1 MKLRTI
7 SLSLLMMAATASS
20 VIGQEQSKQ
29 ENREGDKARNSEKF
43 IIQKKKVT
51 NKGKFFAYWG
61 WNWASYSDADIH
73 FKGDNYDFTLSDVKA
88 QDRQTKFS
96 FNKYFNPGNVTIP
109 QTNYRIGYFFKENY
123 TVSIGVDHM
132 KYVMIDDQN
141 VKINGNINDGN
152 AKYDGTYNN
161 ETVNLAEDFLRFE
174 HTDGLNYVNVELK
187 RFDDVS
193 HWFGLNLENLQINL
207 TEGFGM
213 GILYPKTNSKLLGKD
228 RNDSFHLSGYGA
240 SLVAG
245 VNISFLKH
253 FYVQADL
260 KGGHIYMPD
269 VKTTSNS
276 SDSASQNFF
285 FLQKTI
291 LIGGKFRL

>member
-7 SLSLLMMAATASS
+7 SLSLLMMAVTASS

-29 ENREGDKARNSEKF
+29 ENREDDNF

-61 WNWASYSDADIH
+61 WNWASYTDSDIH
-73 FKGDNYDFTLSDVKA
+73 FKGDNYDFTLSNVKA

-132 KYVMIDDQN
+132 KYVMIDNQS

-161 ETVNLAEDFLRFE
+161 ETINLAEDFLRFE

-228 RNDSFHLSGYGA
+228 RNDSFHLAGYGA
-240 SLVAG
+240 SVVAG